1 MHQDIIRGRSV
12 EMVRAELS
20 AVEREASFR
29 ASDEALAA
37 HVRHLRLEH
46 AEARVARQR
55 ELEAA
60 LLDLPTSFRRS

>member
-20 AVEREASFR
+20 AIEREATFR
-29 ASDEALAA
+29 VSDEALAA
-37 HVRHLRLEH
+37 HVRHLRREH
-46 AEARVARQR
+46 AEARVARLR
-55 ELEAA
+55 EVEAA